1 MKVIIKLIS
10 LAVLIGFISCKK
22 DTSTTPEPTPLP
34 VASGGVIKIQFLNM
48 VDTNQFM
55 LNQNFVNPKGDTV
68 NISKFNYYISNIV
81 ITKNDN
87 STFVEPNSYHLVEAI
102 TPSTSVISL
111 TNVPEGSYKSI
122 SFMLGV
128 DSARNCSGAQ
138 DGDLDPARDMSWG
151 WSTGYIMVKIEGTS
165 PKSSSF
171 TKSLTYHIGGY
182 GGVNKTQRNF
192 NFNFAS
198 TTANV
203 SKTATPLIH
212 LSVNIN
218 EFFKTPNLI
227 DVVTQFNQ
235 GVVGPTAKVYADN
248 YADMISFK
256 DVQN

>member
-1 MKVIIKLIS
+1 MKVIIKFLT
-10 LAVLIGFISCKK
+10 LVLLSGFISCKK
-22 DTSTTPEPTPLP
+22 DTKSPEPEPAPTPS
-34 VASGGVIKIQFLNM
+34 SGILKIEFENL
-48 VDTNQFM
+48 VDTNPLV

-102 TPSTSVISL
+102 TPSTNVISL
-111 TNVPEGSYKSI
+111 ANVPEGSYKSI

-138 DGDLDPARDMSWG
+138 DGDLDPAKDMSWG
-151 WSTGYIMVKIEGTS
+151 WSTGYIMVKIEGIS

-203 SKTATPLIH
+203 SKTVTPMIH
-212 LSVNIN
+212 LSVNIM

-235 GVVGPTAKVYADN
+235 GVVGPSAKVYADN
-248 YADMISFK
+248 YADMISFEH
-256 DVQN
+256 VHN

>member
-1 MKVIIKLIS
+1 MKTVIKFIT
-10 LAVLIGFISCKK
+10 LALLVGFMSCKK
-22 DTSTTPEPTPLP
+22 DTSTNPEPAPEPAPTTGSL
-34 VASGGVIKIQFLNM
+34 KIQFLNM
-48 VDTNQFM
+48 VDANPLV
-55 LNQNFVNPKGDTV
+55 LNQNFVNPKGDTCNV
-68 NISKFNYYISNIV
+68 TKFNYYISNIV

-102 TPSTSVISL
+102 TPSTNVISL
-111 TNVPEGSYKSI
+111 ANVPAGSYKSI

-138 DGDLDPARDMSWG
+138 DGDLDPAKDMSWG
-151 WSTGYIMVKIEGTS
+151 WSTGYIMVKIEGTA
-165 PKSSSF
+165 PKSGSF
-171 TKSLTYHIGGY
+171 TKSLTYHVGGF

-192 NFNFAS
+192 NFNFSS

-203 SKTATPLIH
+203 STSVTPQIRLTT
-212 LSVNIN
+212 NIN

-235 GVVGPTAKVYADN
+235 GVVGPSAKVYADN